1 MRTLIIILIL
11 FSLFSCDE
19 EPDMTRYEI
28 ENIQEE
34 KVEENKFRECMEGTT
49 YKTYAAR
56 RNACRNLE

>member
-11 FSLFSCDE
+11 FTLFSCDE
-19 EPDMTRYEI
+19 EPDMARYET
-28 ENIQEE
+28 ESVQEE
-34 KVEENKFRECMEGTT
+34 KTEENKFRECMKGAT

>member
-19 EPDMTRYEI
+19 EPDMARYEI
-28 ENIQEE
+28 ENVQEE
-34 KVEENKFRECMEGTT
+34 KTEENKFHECMKGA
-49 YKTYAAR
+49 TYATYVKR

>member
-28 ENIQEE
+28 ENVQEE
-34 KVEENKFRECMEGTT
+34 KTEENKFRECMEGA
-49 YKTYAAR
+49 TYATYVKR

>member
-34 KVEENKFRECMEGTT
+34 KAEENKFRECMEGA
-49 YKTYAAR
+49 TYATYVKR

>member
-19 EPDMTRYEI
+19 EPDMARYEI
-28 ENIQEE
+28 ENVQEG
-34 KVEENKFRECMEGTT
+34 KTEENKFQECMKGAT

-56 RNACRNLE
+56 RNACKNLE

>member
-19 EPDMTRYEI
+19 EPDMSRYEV
-28 ENIQEE
+28 ESAQEE
-34 KVEENKFRECMEGTT
+34 KTEENKFRECMEGAT

>member
-1 MRTLIIILIL
+1 MQTLIIILIL

-34 KVEENKFRECMEGTT
+34 KTEGNKFRECMQGA
-49 YKTYAAR
+49 TYATYVKR

>member
-19 EPDMTRYEI
+19 EPDMSRYEV
-28 ENIQEE
+28 ESVQEE
-34 KVEENKFRECMEGTT
+34 KTEENKFQECMEGA
-49 YKTYAAR
+49 TYATYVKR